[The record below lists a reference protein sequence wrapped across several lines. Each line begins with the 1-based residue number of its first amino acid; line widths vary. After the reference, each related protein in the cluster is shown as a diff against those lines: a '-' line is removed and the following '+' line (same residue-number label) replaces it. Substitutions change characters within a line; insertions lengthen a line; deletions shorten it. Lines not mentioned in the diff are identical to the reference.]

1 MVWGDDVQEI
11 RDELDVILSVENLSK
26 SFEKLKVLKNIS
38 FNLQRNMSIAFLGPS
53 GCGKT
58 TMIRIIANLE
68 KDYEG
73 KIERKYSKIGYVF
86 QEPRLI
92 PWKSVLENLKFVCE
106 DEEKIMDVLKVMKVD
121 KYAGYLPAKLSG
133 GMRQR
138 VNLARA
144 LVTEPEI
151 LFLDEPF
158 ASLDIHT
165 KIDIINDLNK
175 RREEKRYS
183 MIIVT
188 HDIKEAM
195 LLADK
200 IILLSDKPSTIIGE
214 FITAS
219 VPKTISDETFQ
230 KLESKILSEVIR
242 RWSAV

>member
-1 MVWGDDVQEI
+1 MQEI

-26 SFEKLKVLKNIS
+26 SFEKLKVLENIS

-144 LVTEPEI
+144 LVTEPDI

-214 FITAS
+214 FITAG

-230 KLESKILSEVIR
+230 KIESKILSEVIR

>member
-1 MVWGDDVQEI
+1 MFWGDDVQEI
-11 RDELDVILSVENLSK
+11 KDELDVILNVENLSK
-26 SFEKLKVLKNIS
+26 SFEKLKVLENIS
-38 FNLQRNMSIAFLGPS
+38 FKLQRNMSIAFLGPS

-58 TMIRIIANLE
+58 TMIRIITNLD
-68 KDYEG
+68 KDYKG
-73 KIERKYSKIGYVF
+73 KIERNYSKVGYVF

-106 DEEKIMDVLKVMKVD
+106 NEEKILDVLRVMKVD
-121 KYAGYLPAKLSG
+121 KYASYLPAKLSG

-144 LVTEPEI
+144 LVIDPEI

-175 RREEKRYS
+175 RREDKRCS
-183 MIIVT
+183 MVIVT
-188 HDIKEAM
+188 HDIKEAL

-200 IILLSDKPSTIIGE
+200 IILLSDKPSTVIGE
-214 FITAS
+214 FVTAD
-219 VPKTISDETFQ
+219 VPKIINDETFQ